1 MGQSNS
7 RLIKRWKKFT
17 LRMVKRRFGDTVDLR
32 IVDKFLDG
40 LIEKEL
46 KVPLGYWVN
55 NFREKV
61 IPTDA
66 LAAIETIERADF
78 IVGGAGTVYLQHN
91 SIPNPLLGYILTQKN
106 KRSAEKK
113 TRDTFERGLDAA
125 WDRFNTKQNNTK
137 VIMNSL
143 YGVLGYAKFIFHNIF
158 LAEAITRMGRVII
171 ATAACGF
178 ENFLAD
184 NIKFSTTSEM
194 YEYVNYII
202 EEYEENYKDKY
213 DFSMLGVR
221 VTVEDVLERIERK
234 CSFPLEMATKH
245 HLLAIIANAPHD
257 AQLMLFYKNNF
268 FAFNRI
274 PIIKQKIMTIVS
286 GIDEL
291 KVPDLKKITDPHIR
305 DEMDD
310 LWTFYNT
317 FVFYNKPIYDNVR
330 KMAYGTRE
338 AVLYI
343 DTDSNFITLSRWV
356 EQIRHEFFE
365 DKYNKDPKEMVFICS
380 NIITIFLSIVVD
392 RNLQM
397 LAANCNIT
405 PEWAK
410 FLAMKNEFFFWR
422 LLFGDVKK
430 RYVGLQL
437 LQEGKLLKDGMG
449 LPEIKGYDFRKS
461 VTKKYIRDFYTQLCM
476 DEIMRPDEINLQ
488 KILAQLFDLK
498 KEIRRSMEAGES
510 MYFKQANVNPAEH
523 YADPLRIPG
532 IKGVMLWNV
541 LCPDYPIDLPSDVD
555 LVPIKN
561 LSAKKNR
568 EWLMTAWPDVY
579 AKIDREFF
587 NNRNPNIAAMTINVI
602 AKPKNPNIPIPPWF
616 ADIMDTDKIVNSS
629 IKLINPIMDS
639 LGCKIQRPSAQKE
652 YLTNIVDL

>member
-1 MGQSNS
+1 MGTINS

-17 LRMVKRRFGDTVDLR
+17 LKMVKRRFGETVDLN
-32 IVDKFLDG
+32 IVDHFLDR

-46 KVPLGYWVN
+46 KVPMGYWVN

-66 LAAIETIERADF
+66 LAAIETIERSDF
-78 IVGGAGTVYLQHN
+78 IVGGAGTIYMQHSQ
-91 SIPNPLLGYILTQKN
+91 SINPLLGYILTQKN
-106 KRSAEKK
+106 KRTTEKK
-113 TRDTFERGLDAA
+113 TRDTFERGLDAE

-137 VIMNSL
+137 VVMNSL

-158 LAEAITRMGRVII
+158 LAEAITRMGRTII

-184 NIKFSTTSEM
+184 NIKFSTTSEL
-194 YEYVNYII
+194 YEYVNYIL
-202 EEYEENYKDKY
+202 EEYDDKFKNKY
-213 DFSMLGVR
+213 DFALLGAS
-221 VTVEDVLERIERK
+221 VTVSDVVERLSRK
-234 CSFPLEMATKH
+234 CAFRMELATKH
-245 HLLAIIANAPHD
+245 HLTAIVENAPQD
-257 AQLMLFYKNNF
+257 ARLMLFYKNNF

-274 PIIKQKIMTIVS
+274 PVIKQKIMAIVG

-291 KVPDLKKITDPHIR
+291 KVPDLRKITDPHIR

-310 LWTFYNT
+310 LWTFYDT
-317 FVFYNKPIYDNVR
+317 FVFYNRPIYDNVR
-330 KMAYGTRE
+330 KMAYGSRD

-343 DTDSNFITLSRWV
+343 DTDSNFITLSKWV

-365 DKYNKDPKEMVFICS
+365 DQYHKDPKEMVFICS

-397 LAANCNIT
+397 FAANCNIT
-405 PEWAK
+405 LEWAK

-461 VTKKYIRDFYTQLCM
+461 VTKKYIRDFYTKLCM
-476 DEIMRPDEINLQ
+476 DEIMRPDTINLQ
-488 KILAQLFDLK
+488 RILEQLFNLK

-541 LCPDYPIDLPSDVD
+541 LCPDYPITLPSDVD
-555 LVPIKN
+555 LIPIKN
-561 LSAKKNR
+561 LSTKKNR
-568 EWLMTAWPDVY
+568 EWLMVAWPEVY
-579 AKIDREFF
+579 AKIEKEFF
-587 NNRNPNIAAMTINVI
+587 NNHNESIAGMSLNVI
-602 AKPKNPNIPIPPWF
+602 AKPKNPNIPIPEWF
-616 ADIMDTDKIVNSS
+616 ADIIDTNKIVNSS

-652 YLTNIVDL
+652 FLTNIVDL